1 MRILVIGAGVLGS
14 NLTHSIK
21 KGNDVVLLA
30 RNKTCENLKKYGLVI
45 KHKLG
50 RKTTDHFK
58 AISKL

>member
-30 RNKTCENLKKYGLVI
+30 RNKTY
-45 KHKLG
+45 
-50 RKTTDHFK
+50 
-58 AISKL
+58 